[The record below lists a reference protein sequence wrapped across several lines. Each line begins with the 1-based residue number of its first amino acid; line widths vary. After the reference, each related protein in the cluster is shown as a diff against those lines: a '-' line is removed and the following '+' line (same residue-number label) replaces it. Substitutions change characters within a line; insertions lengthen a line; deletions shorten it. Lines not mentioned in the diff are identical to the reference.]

1 MWLRSIIV
9 NSKKIIIANWK
20 MNGNTRTVENL
31 VKPLVEK
38 MVGVIHKVVIIPPFT
53 ILNIVHDIIKLTDV
67 SLGAQD
73 CSHHHGVKGA
83 YTGEISATMLKD
95 IGCEYLLV
103 GHSERRKYHNE
114 TNEIVKTKA
123 RLAHEEG
130 LTAIICVGETE
141 GERREGKEFDSIR
154 LQLEGSIPSTATS
167 ENTIIAYEPLW
178 AIGSGKVATSKEITE
193 MHKYISEFVQNEDFK
208 KNIVIF
214 ENPLRIVYGGSV
226 KAANADE
233 LLQIDKVDGLLVG
246 GASLILEEFESIIR

>member
-1 MWLRSIIV
+1 MVHDR
-9 NSKKIIIANWK
+9 KIIIANWK
-20 MNGNTRTVENL
+20 MNGNTKTVEEL
-31 VKPLVEK
+31 IKPLVEK
-38 MVGVIHKVVIIPPFT
+38 IAGAIHKVVVIPPFT
-53 ILNIVHDIIKLTDV
+53 LLSNVHNIIKVTDV

-73 CSHHHGVKGA
+73 CSHYHGVKGA
-83 YTGEISATMLKD
+83 YTGEISAKMLKD

-130 LTAIICVGETE
+130 LTTIICVGETE
-141 GERREGKEFDSIR
+141 EERREGKELESIK
-154 LQLEGSIPSTATS
+154 LQLEGSIPRTATS
-167 ENTIIAYEPLW
+167 RNTIIAYEPLW
-178 AIGSGKVATSKEITE
+178 AIGSGKVATSEEISE
-193 MHKYISEFVQNEDFK
+193 MHKYISDYVQNEDFK

-233 LLQIDKVDGLLVG
+233 LLQIEKVDGLLVG
-246 GASLILEEFESIIR
+246 GASLILEEFESIIK